1 MFTGLIEVIGTIHAV
16 RDTAAGR
23 ELEITAPWDDLV
35 AGESI
40 AVNGACLTVV
50 ALHDGR
56 FTVQVVATS
65 RERTAFGSY
74 AAGRRVHLERAM
86 RLGDRLGG
94 HLVQGHVDG
103 VATVER
109 VTQQGDT
116 WLIDLAVPPEVA
128 AVTIPL
134 GSITVDG
141 VSLTANAVRPPDG
154 VQLAIIPFTLEHTT
168 LGDLRP
174 GDRVHVEGDLVGKHV
189 RQQAAAWRAAG
200 GAA

>member
-1 MFTGLIEVIGTIHAV
+1 MFTGLIEVVGTIRAV
-16 RDTAAGR
+16 RDTPQGR
-23 ELEITAPWDDLV
+23 ELEIAAPWGDLSL
-35 AGESI
+35 GESI

-50 ALHDGR
+50 TIPPGG
-56 FTVQVVATS
+56 FTVQVIETS
-65 RERTAFGSY
+65 RDRTAFADY
-74 AAGRRVHLERAM
+74 LPGRRVHLERAM

-103 VATVER
+103 VATVEC
-109 VTQQGDT
+109 VAQHGDT
-116 WLIDLAVPPEVA
+116 WLIDLAVPADVA

-141 VSLTANAVRPPDG
+141 VSLTANAVPHVGR

-174 GDRVHVEGDLVGKHV
+174 GDRVHVEGDLVGKYV
-189 RQQAAAWRAAG
+189 RQQAAAWRAAAEG
-200 GAA
+200 

>member
-16 RDTAAGR
+16 RDTAQGR
-23 ELEITAPWDDLV
+23 ELDIASPWRDLV
-35 AGESI
+35 MGESI

-50 ALHDGR
+50 AIHGER

-65 RERTAFGSY
+65 RDRTAFSDY
-74 AAGRRVHLERAM
+74 QTARRVHLERAM

-103 VATVER
+103 VATVDR
-109 VTQQGDT
+109 VEQQGDT
-116 WLIDLAVPPEVA
+116 WLIDLTVPPEVA

-141 VSLTANAVRPPDG
+141 VSLTANAVPRHG
-154 VQLAIIPFTLEHTT
+154 VVQLAIIPFTLEHTT

-174 GDRVHVEGDLVGKHV
+174 GDRVHVEGDLVGKYV
-189 RQQAAAWRAAG
+189 RQQAAAWRAAAEG
-200 GAA
+200 

>member
-1 MFTGLIEVIGTIHAV
+1 MFTGLIEVVGTIHAV
-16 RDTAAGR
+16 RDTAEGR
-23 ELEITAPWDDLV
+23 ELEITSPWRDLV

-50 ALHDGR
+50 AIRDAR
-56 FTVQVVATS
+56 FIVQVVATS
-65 RERTAFGSY
+65 RERTAFGDY
-74 AAGRRVHLERAM
+74 EAGRRLHLERAM

-109 VTQQGDT
+109 VERQGDT
-116 WLIDLAVPPEVA
+116 WLVDLAVPAEVA

-141 VSLTANAVRPPDG
+141 VSLTANAIPRPG
-154 VQLAIIPFTLEHTT
+154 IVQLAIIPFTLEHTT

-174 GDRVHVEGDLVGKHV
+174 GDRVHVEGDLVGKYV
-189 RQQAAAWRAAG
+189 RQQAAAWRAAAEG
-200 GAA
+200 

>member
-1 MFTGLIEVIGTIHAV
+1 MFTGLIEVIGTIRTV
-16 RDTAAGR
+16 RDTAQGR
-23 ELEITAPWDDLV
+23 ELDIAAPWQDLV

-50 ALHDGR
+50 SIDGTG

-65 RERTAFGSY
+65 RERTAFADY
-74 AAGRRVHLERAM
+74 DAGRRVHLERAM

-109 VTQQGDT
+109 VERQDDT
-116 WLIDLAVPPEVA
+116 WLIDLAVPDEVA

-141 VSLTANAVRPPDG
+141 VSLTANAVLRPG
-154 VQLAIIPFTLEHTT
+154 VVQLAIIPFTLEHTT

-174 GDRVHVEGDLVGKHV
+174 GDRVHVEGDLVGKYV
-189 RQQAAAWRAAG
+189 RQQAAAWRTAAEG
-200 GAA
+200 

>member
-16 RDTAAGR
+16 RDTAQGR
-23 ELEITAPWDDLV
+23 ALEITSPWRDLDV
-35 AGESI
+35 GESI

-50 ALHDGR
+50 ATGEDT

-65 RERTAFGSY
+65 RERTGFADY
-74 AAGRRVHLERAM
+74 QANRRVHLERAM

-109 VTQQGDT
+109 VEQRGDT
-116 WLIDLAVPPEVA
+116 WLIDLAVPEDVA

-141 VSLTANAVRPPDG
+141 VSLTANAVPRHG
-154 VQLAIIPFTLEHTT
+154 VVQLAVIPFTLGHTT

-174 GDRVHVEGDLVGKHV
+174 GDRVHVEGDLVGKYV
-189 RQQAAAWRAAG
+189 RQQAAAWRAAAEG
-200 GAA
+200 

>member
-1 MFTGLIEVIGTIHAV
+1 MFTGLIEVVGTIRAV
-16 RDTAAGR
+16 RDTAQGR
-23 ELEITAPWDDLV
+23 ELEIASSWRDLA

-50 ALHDGR
+50 AITNDA

-65 RERTAFGSY
+65 RERTAFGDY

-109 VTQQGDT
+109 VAQQGDT
-116 WLIDLAVPPEVA
+116 WVIDLAVPDEVA

-141 VSLTANAVRPPDG
+141 VSLTANAVPRHG
-154 VQLAIIPFTLEHTT
+154 VVQLAIIPFTLEHTT

-174 GDRVHVEGDLVGKHV
+174 GDRVHVEGDLVGKYV
-189 RQQAAAWRAAG
+189 RQQAAAWRAAAEG
-200 GAA
+200 

>member
-1 MFTGLIEVIGTIHAV
+1 MFTGLIEVVGTMHAV
-16 RDTAAGR
+16 RDTAEGR
-23 ELEITAPWDDLV
+23 ELEILSPWRDLV

-50 ALHDGR
+50 TVRDDR

-65 RERTAFGSY
+65 RERTAFADY
-74 AAGRRVHLERAM
+74 EAGRRVHLERAM

-109 VTQQGDT
+109 VERQGDA
-116 WLIDLAVPPEVA
+116 WLIDLAVPAEVA

-141 VSLTANAVRPPDG
+141 VSLTANAVPRPG
-154 VQLAIIPFTLEHTT
+154 IVQLAIIPFTLEHTT

-174 GDRVHVEGDLVGKHV
+174 GDRVHVEGDLVGKYV
-189 RQQAAAWRAAG
+189 RQQAAAWRAAAEG
-200 GAA
+200 

>member
-1 MFTGLIEVIGTIHAV
+1 MFTGLIEVVGTIRAV
-16 RDTAAGR
+16 RDTAEGR
-23 ELEITAPWDDLV
+23 EFEIVAPWRDL
-35 AGESI
+35 APGESI

-50 ALHDGR
+50 TVTRDA

-65 RERTAFGSY
+65 RERTAFADY
-74 AAGRRVHLERAM
+74 AVGRRVHLERAM

-103 VATVER
+103 VAMVER
-109 VTQQGDT
+109 VEQRGDT
-116 WLIDLAVPPEVA
+116 WVIDLAVPEEVA

-141 VSLTANAVRPPDG
+141 VSLTANAVPRHG
-154 VQLAIIPFTLEHTT
+154 VVQLAIIPFTLEHTT

-174 GDRVHVEGDLVGKHV
+174 GDRVHVEGDLVGKYV
-189 RQQAAAWRAAG
+189 RQQAAAWRAAAEG
-200 GAA
+200 

>member
-1 MFTGLIEVIGTIHAV
+1 MFTGLIEVVGTIRAAH
-16 RDTAAGR
+16 DTAQGR
-23 ELEITAPWDDLV
+23 EFEIVSPWRDLAP
-35 AGESI
+35 GESI

-50 ALHDGR
+50 AITSDA

-65 RERTAFGSY
+65 RERTAFADY
-74 AAGRRVHLERAM
+74 AVGRRVHLERAM

-109 VTQQGDT
+109 VAQHGDT
-116 WLIDLAVPPEVA
+116 WVIDLAVPDEVA

-141 VSLTANAVRPPDG
+141 VSLTANAVPRRG
-154 VQLAIIPFTLEHTT
+154 VVQLAIIPFTLEHTT

-174 GDRVHVEGDLVGKHV
+174 GDRVHVEGDLVGKYV
-189 RQQAAAWRAAG
+189 RQQAAAWRAAAEG
-200 GAA
+200 

>member
-1 MFTGLIEVIGTIHAV
+1 MFTGLIEVVGTIRAV
-16 RDTAAGR
+16 RDTAQGR
-23 ELEITAPWDDLV
+23 ELEIMSPWQDL
-35 AGESI
+35 ALGESI

-50 ALHDGR
+50 TITGDA
-56 FTVQVVATS
+56 FTVQVVVTS
-65 RERTAFGSY
+65 RERTAFGDY
-74 AAGRRVHLERAM
+74 EVGRRVHLERAM

-109 VTQQGDT
+109 VVQHGDS
-116 WLIDLAVPPEVA
+116 WLIDLAVPDEVA

-141 VSLTANAVRPPDG
+141 VSLTANAVPRHG
-154 VQLAIIPFTLEHTT
+154 AVQLAIIPFTLEHTT

-174 GDRVHVEGDLVGKHV
+174 GDRVHVEGDLVGKYV
-189 RQQAAAWRAAG
+189 RQQAAAWRAAAEG
-200 GAA
+200 

>member
-1 MFTGLIEVIGTIHAV
+1 MFTGLIEVVGTIHAV
-16 RDTAAGR
+16 RDTADGR
-23 ELEITAPWDDLV
+23 ELEILSPWRDLV

-50 ALHDGR
+50 TIREDR

-65 RERTAFGSY
+65 RERTAFADY
-74 AAGRRVHLERAM
+74 EAGRRVHLERAM

-109 VTQQGDT
+109 VERQGDT
-116 WLIDLAVPPEVA
+116 WLIDLAVPAEVA
-128 AVTIPL
+128 VVTIPL

-141 VSLTANAVRPPDG
+141 VSLTANAIPRPG
-154 VQLAIIPFTLEHTT
+154 IVQLAIIPFTLEHTT

-174 GDRVHVEGDLVGKHV
+174 GDRVHVEGDLVGKYV
-189 RQQAAAWRAAG
+189 RQQAAAWRAAAEG
-200 GAA
+200 